1 MLNAGCLACQV
12 QDSLHTVA
20 RKTLIAILPSFVRL
34 MSVAARSQASK
45 VGARPDE
52 LISFQEQAVQQL
64 RAPVTVK
71 AIKAAIGELHLPEFL
86 QQYA

>member
-1 MLNAGCLACQV
+1 MEI
-12 QDSLHTVA
+12 
-20 RKTLIAILPSFVRL
+20 LISPSFTGL
-34 MSVAARSQASK
+34 MHVAADMQASK
-45 VGARPDE
+45 GGARSDE
-52 LISFQEQAVQQL
+52 VISFQEQAVQQL